1 MEFNRNNDS
10 SFFLSSNHGFAM
22 FVLLTNDDGIH
33 AEGLWAAAEELRQ
46 DRRVTRLEII
56 APQVQQSGVSHS
68 ITYLSPLV
76 PTRATVRGQSVWVV
90 NGTPADCV
98 KLGVMQLLDQRPDL
112 VISGIN
118 EGLNTGIN
126 AIYSGTVAAAREA
139 TFFRLPGVAL
149 SLEYAQEMVFSTAA
163 SISVPRVLGIIEC
176 MTLASGGTGLLNV
189 NIPQSAVSPEDSAEK
204 PIWKYV
210 PMKLTRHDDPYVT
223 GADPKQ
229 RHYYWSTDEPF
240 VELPGADTDV
250 DSIAAGAIT
259 VTPMSFDLNDYRML
273 QQLNQQ

>member
-1 MEFNRNNDS
+1 
-10 SFFLSSNHGFAM
+10 
-22 FVLLTNDDGIH
+22 
-33 AEGLWAAAEELRQ
+33 
-46 DRRVTRLEII
+46 
-56 APQVQQSGVSHS
+56 
-68 ITYLSPLV
+68 
-76 PTRATVRGQSVWVV
+76 
-90 NGTPADCV
+90 
-98 KLGVMQLLDQRPDL
+98 MQLLDQRPDL

-139 TFFRLPGVAL
+139 TFFGLPSVAL

-163 SISVPRVLGIIEC
+163 SISVPRVLGMIEC

>member
-1 MEFNRNNDS
+1 
-10 SFFLSSNHGFAM
+10 M

-76 PTRATVRGQSVWVV
+76 PTRETVRGQSVWVV

-163 SISVPRVLGIIEC
+163 SISVPRVLGMVES
-176 MTLASGGTGLLNV
+176 MTVTSGGTGLLNV
-189 NIPQSAVSPEDSAEK
+189 NIPQSAANPEGSAEK

-210 PMKLTRHDDPYVT
+210 PMKLTRHDDPYIT
-223 GADPKQ
+223 GTDPKQ

-240 VELPGADTDV
+240 AELPGADTDV

-273 QQLNQQ
+273 QQLNRQ